1 MPIYYGT
8 QKVKPNGIKEAYY
21 GSQKIYSAAR
31 LPSAYQEVEYI
42 QSTGTQYIALNTPIT
57 SNYNIEIDYETTGTI
72 NFLLGT
78 SKQGALHFCLG
89 GDFIIR
95 STGWN
100 TYGYTTTGNREVI
113 KNSGKYWYLN
123 DSLATTTSDISSITI
138 EYGLTLF
145 VYNVNGAINSGTFSS
160 YKLFNFKEYYGNELK
175 ADYIPCYRKSDNEIG
190 MYDLVTNTFYT
201 NQGSGT
207 FLKGANV

>member
-1 MPIYYGT
+1 MDKFWLKKQYMM
-8 QKVKPNGIKEAYY
+8 
-21 GSQKIYSAAR
+21 YSPKKKSSR
-31 LPSAYQEVEYI
+31 LPSGFQEVEYI
-42 QSTGTQYIALNTPIT
+42 ESTGTQYIALNTPIT
-57 SNYNIEIDYETTGTI
+57 SNYNIEIDYERTGTI

-78 SKQGALHFCLG
+78 SKQRTFHFCLG
-89 GDFIIR
+89 GDFAIR
-95 STGWN
+95 STSWN
-100 TYGYTTTGNREVI
+100 AYNYTTTGNREVI

-123 DSLATTTSDISSITI
+123 DGLVITTNDVPSITT

-145 VYNVNGAINSGTFSS
+145 VYNVNGAINSATFSS

-190 MYDLVTNTFYT
+190 LYDLVNNQFYT